1 MLIGEGSG
9 GTQLPMKRGSGA
21 ELCRCGIQL
30 KGDMCLKCPPTSS
43 ILLMRTS
50 IKTANEVMLSCSA
63 KAACLLWALT
73 PQLKVSDWSP
83 NEVMLCC
90 SAGLRVVTK
99 DEIRSATKSFCQEK

>member
-63 KAACLLWALT
+63 KVALPSVGT
-73 PQLKVSDWSP
+73 YPTIEGFRL
-83 NEVMLCC
+83 
-90 SAGLRVVTK
+90 VTK
-99 DEIRSATKSFCQEK
+99 

>member
-50 IKTANEVMLSCSA
+50 IKTANEVVLSCSA
-63 KAACLLWALT
+63 EVACLLWALT
-73 PQLKVSDWSP
+73 PQLKVLDWSP
-83 NEVMLCC
+83 NEVMLL
-90 SAGLRVVTK
+90 SRSQSGHQRQ
-99 DEIRSATKSFCQEK
+99 EIRSATRSFCQEK